1 MISSKKSI
9 LFLVF
14 SIFMVFPVYFIVL
27 IGEDIRTGNWE
38 LLQPRLVYYLMSIW
52 GTWIFTISIAV
63 YHKWMEKKNLFF
75 YLNYAF
81 ILLTMVFF
89 MTFNAKLLDHIHN
102 SSQTQDKEMLNL
114 MRTGQHLVPLVLAT
128 IYLQA
133 SVWWFRKKWHRK

>member
-1 MISSKKSI
+1 MVFSKKLI
-9 LFLVF
+9 LCLVF
-14 SIFMVFPVYFIVL
+14 SIFMVFPMYFIML

-38 LLQPRLVYYLMSIW
+38 VLQSRLVYYLMSIW

-63 YHKWMEKKNLFF
+63 YYKWTEKKHLFF
-75 YLNYAF
+75 YLNHAF

-114 MRTGQHLVPLVLAT
+114 MRTGQHLALLVFAT